1 MSETSAP
8 TPQTASPAAPPPYW
22 GDINRILEWLPHRY
36 PFVFVDR
43 ILSLDLVAR
52 KIVGTKQVTHTEPHF
67 QGHFPGQP
75 VMPGVL
81 MIEGMAQTGA
91 VLLYQLIPDREKKLV
106 LFAGIDN
113 TRFRRQVVP
122 GDTVTYEVEITRL
135 RSMSSRMTGRALV
148 GGDVA
153 VEAEFM
159 SFIVDRAPDV

>member
-1 MSETSAP
+1 MSETTTPDAQPAP
-8 TPQTASPAAPPPYW
+8 SVAPAPYW

-43 ILSLDLVAR
+43 IQSLNLETKFV
-52 KIVGTKQVTHTEPHF
+52 VGIKQVTHTEPHF

-91 VLLYQLIPDREKKLV
+91 VLLYQLIPEREKKLLV
-106 LFAGIDN
+106 FAGIDN

-122 GDTVTYEVEITRL
+122 GDTVIYEVEITRL
-135 RSMSSRMTGRALV
+135 RSMSSRMKGRALV
-148 GGDVA
+148 DGEVA

-159 SFIVDRAPDV
+159 SFIVNRTPDT